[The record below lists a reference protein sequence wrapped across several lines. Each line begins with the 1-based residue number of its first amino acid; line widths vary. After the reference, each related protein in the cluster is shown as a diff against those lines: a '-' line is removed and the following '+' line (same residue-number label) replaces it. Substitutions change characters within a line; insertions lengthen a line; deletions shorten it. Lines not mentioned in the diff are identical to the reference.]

1 MPTAIDS
8 HAHLYFDSFEGDL
21 DAVVARARDGGFAA
35 VLNIGIDLATSRACI
50 GLAERFTGFCYA
62 AVGLHP
68 NEARVS
74 AALLDEIVAELEALV
89 AAHGAAVRAIGE
101 IGLDRYRDRAS
112 DEEQE
117 RAFIAQ
123 IALARRT
130 SRAVV
135 IHCREAWPRTLE
147 IIAAEAAGVRGVF
160 HCFGGTAAEAARA
173 VELGWCVSF
182 AGNVT
187 YPKAAELRAAAR
199 EVPLERLLLE
209 TDAPF
214 LAPQPVRGKRNEPL
228 FALHTADTL
237 AAVYGVGRAEIL
249 AATTRNAREL
259 FAIP

>member
-1 MPTAIDS
+1 MTAAIDS
-8 HAHLYFDSFEGDL
+8 HAHLYFEQFAADL
-21 DAVVARARDGGFAA
+21 ESVVGRAREAGFVA
-35 VLNIGIDLATSRACI
+35 VLDIGVDVATSRACI
-50 GLAERFTGFCYA
+50 ALAERFPGFCFA

-68 NEARVS
+68 NEAEVPE
-74 AALLDEIVAELEALV
+74 AALPAIVAELEGLV
-89 AAHGAAVRAIGE
+89 AANSAAVRAIGE

-112 DEEQE
+112 DAAQE
-117 RAFIAQ
+117 RAFLAQ

-130 SRAVV
+130 GRAIV
-135 IHCREAWPRTLE
+135 IHCRQAWPRTLE
-147 IIAAEAAGVRGVF
+147 IIAAEGAGTRGVF

-173 VELGWCVSF
+173 VELGWFVSF

-187 YPKAAELRAAAR
+187 YPKAAELRDAAR

-237 AAVYGVGRAEIL
+237 AAVHSTDRAAVL
-249 AATTRNAREL
+249 DATTRNAREL
-259 FAIP
+259 FRLP